1 MDIATQMIQSLHALC
16 ELVAS
21 ELQFAPLAI
30 LVGIVSIVGTA
41 VAWTCFCIQKVSR
54 ARHSPPY
61 RHASE
66 ALMAQ

>member
-41 VAWTCFCIQKVSR
+41 VAWTCFLHPKSKSGQAFPSL
-54 ARHSPPY
+54 PP
-61 RHASE
+61 R
-66 ALMAQ
+66 Q